1 MPSHTKRPNTTALHA
16 RSTTKCVA
24 MTSPQSINRVSVVI
38 PVYQGATSL
47 PTLMEELEPW
57 TRVSHTRGNHSMQI
71 CEVVLVHDC
80 GPDRSHKVIQELEK
94 QYRWVRGIWLSRNY
108 GQHAATLA
116 GMASSIG
123 DWVVTMDEDL
133 QQNPADIGGLL
144 DAAISGR
151 CQLVYAS
158 PVNPPP
164 HGFLRNSLSALAK
177 TIGSWI
183 GEDGHSVRFNSFR
196 LVEGEIARNLA
207 AYCGRG
213 IYLDIALSWVTSR
226 VGSAPVSLR
235 AELDRRSG
243 YSIRTLT
250 AHFFR
255 MLFSSGS
262 RPLRWITMLGA
273 TSLLIAFLSAI
284 FAIYAKLTGIADAPG
299 WASLV
304 VLIAFFSGCNLLAI
318 GIIAEYLALTVNI
331 SMGKPLYVI
340 LSKPVENG
348 Q

>member
-1 MPSHTKRPNTTALHA
+1 MSGNCVASSNLYPCLTQGFPRTFERTAISRSGKNASQENRPLEILLTEKRFFRRPQKTLIRPKKQGDILVMPSHTKRPNTTALHA

-94 QYRWVRGIWLSRNY
+94 QYRWVCGIWLSRNY

-226 VGSAPVSLR
+226 VGSAPVLLR
-235 AELDRRSG
+235 AELNRRSG

-250 AHFFR
+250 AHFSECYSPQDPD
-255 MLFSSGS
+255 L
-262 RPLRWITMLGA
+262 
-273 TSLLIAFLSAI
+273 
-284 FAIYAKLTGIADAPG
+284 
-299 WASLV
+299 
-304 VLIAFFSGCNLLAI
+304 
-318 GIIAEYLALTVNI
+318 
-331 SMGKPLYVI
+331 
-340 LSKPVENG
+340 
-348 Q
+348 